1 MIVEVQRVLVYFLT
15 YLKERLCLLHRLFIS
30 LLFYITRCDWVFQF
44 VRSFN
49 LGFLRSFFSLSLSSL
64 SCLSSGHIDM
74 QKLSEIIKAHSL
86 IYCVL
91 SMLSCCDNT
100 KVCILTVC
108 YTRVYRVHICVH
120 MCNTRYLS
128 NLLL

>member
-15 YLKERLCLLHRLFIS
+15 FLKERLCLLHCLFIS

-49 LGFLRSFFSLSLSSL
+49 LGFLRSFFSLALDSLSSL
-64 SCLSSGHIDM
+64 SCLSSGHVDM

-100 KVCILTVC
+100 KVCILTATHVYIGC
-108 YTRVYRVHICVH
+108 IYVYTCAIHAI
-120 MCNTRYLS
+120 
-128 NLLL
+128 

>member
-49 LGFLRSFFSLSLSSL
+49 LGFLRSFFSLALSSL
-64 SCLSSGHIDM
+64 SPLFLVYLLVILICRSYL
-74 QKLSEIIKAHSL
+74 KLSK
-86 IYCVL
+86 
-91 SMLSCCDNT
+91 
-100 KVCILTVC
+100 
-108 YTRVYRVHICVH
+108 HIP
-120 MCNTRYLS
+120 
-128 NLLL
+128 